1 MTQKI
6 LKMLGLILMVL
17 AILTTIF
24 WFSKAIHRT
33 LTKPKITT
41 GNVRDT
47 IIVTQKDTVYREINK
62 IVLQNMYKTI
72 IKVDTLRDSI
82 VITTITDSIKCF
94 VMEDTMPDKAYI
106 KAEICSDSFIDM
118 PLDIRSYITYKPAPD
133 SNKIIYQTDTL
144 QISNNFFK
152 SNLFYLT
159 AVAGF
164 IAGAVLLGG
173 K

>member
-1 MTQKI
+1 MISKEFR
-6 LKMLGLILMVL
+6 LAWLILLFLGIGITV
-17 AILTTIF
+17 F
-24 WFSKAIHRT
+24 NFSKAIHRT
-33 LTKPKITT
+33 LTKPKITAGT
-41 GNVRDT
+41 VRDT
-47 IIVTQKDTVYREINK
+47 IIVTQKDTVYREVTK

-72 IKVDTLRDSI
+72 TKVDTLRDSI
-82 VITTITDSIKCF
+82 LITTITDSIKCF
-94 VMEDTMPDKAYI
+94 VIEDTMPDKAYI

-144 QISNNFFK
+144 QIKDNFFK

-159 AVAGF
+159 VVAGF